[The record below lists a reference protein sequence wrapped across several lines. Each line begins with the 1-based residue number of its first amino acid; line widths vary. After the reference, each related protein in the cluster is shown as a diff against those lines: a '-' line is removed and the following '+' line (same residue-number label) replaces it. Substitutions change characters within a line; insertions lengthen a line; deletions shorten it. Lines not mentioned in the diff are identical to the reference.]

1 MQMFFWLFFLFSLTT
16 GYPYLENNNTKFNWI
31 DIPTKSITQKNTY
44 PYTGFGCTTYDNNN
58 LYLISSTNPG
68 RYQYNNQQY
77 CGTSKK
83 YVEILKYNF
92 TNESFAEPTLIG
104 QSNSEYPNAIGG
116 AGSDNIVSCGIQNN
130 ILYYI
135 SSNIHNCPSHNNY
148 DSSIV
153 RLNSKTMQFIDR
165 TILRNI
171 PNIPSFSIHNHFKYK
186 YLNIPTTS
194 RLIEDNLWLSFG
206 TFYTG
211 ILKLNIEN
219 TNIKLL
225 DSFQKEYTRTD
236 EHMSLMYGQ
245 DYSYDTIFREIKKSF
260 VNRKDKLIYF
270 LEDTGNSDSQ
280 IMIINYTLPMS
291 SNNSD
296 IIKLDGINYVSHI
309 QYDDNSKKIYIIS
322 GSLSSEMYIYDL
334 NFNKLQIS
342 DGCDIDFVKFPTDW
356 GVVTNMQIDKQ
367 TGFIYLPISSRWGN
381 NGIIDMNEKNLNINK
396 NSLLKFGENIKIN
409 SEHNY
414 FQWYNNMN
422 ITNIILDKGLLVVSS
437 NHYSYRTKLAFVNL
451 NGCAYGRGKNGSY
464 CNKCVP
470 GKFSNE
476 IGGVCQ
482 KCHPGFSISVEESYE
497 CIKCIPGKYTN
508 GDNAVNCI
516 NCPNGFFSNVE
527 GSNYC
532 EKCDKGKYSITTGSS
547 NKEDCKKC
555 PSGKISEEG
564 SISCDFCT
572 AGKWERK
579 GEICELCQKG
589 KYSFSIGLKE
599 SSECI
604 QCPIGKYSDV
614 EGIFFET
621 DCKECMFGHIG
632 IIKGA
637 SSNNSCFH
645 CEKGKYRKS
654 LKECALCP
662 NGFVAGESQNECL
675 QCPNGKVSDIYN
687 IICLDCP
694 KGKYGNEPGLYTLK
708 SCRLC
713 DVGRYSN
720 YTNIKTKEE
729 CIKCPQGRFNNEM
742 GATSLYNCDYCEPGK
757 YRHNNDLLECI
768 ICERGKISSKG
779 AVECLF
785 CNEGMYVDVVD
796 NLPLLCKTCP
806 QGRYIDRKGGYLLE
820 SCIFCPRGKWNDEVG
835 AIQLKQCK
843 NCFPGKY
850 SNTLAS
856 KTSTDCTNCVSGRF
870 NPKNGS
876 ISIDDCILC
885 PEGSISFDSAIQC
898 SICNAGLYANIVDG
912 INPSCEE
919 CPQGKFIDYRGGFLL
934 ESCINCPPGRW
945 GDIIASSN
953 ISFCIECLK
962 GKYSEMAGSIE
973 ILTCLD
979 CESGRFNENSGA
991 NSINFCKPCSTG
1003 SMSLNG
1009 AFECISC
1016 EQGKYSE
1023 LMSSSECKV
1032 CEEGKFTSEKN
1043 SISCNFC
1050 PDNSEVNIGRTAC
1063 FCISGTYNNQLNGTE
1078 CIECPDNFICEKGTT
1093 KENIVLKKNFWRES
1107 KETLN
1112 TYKCKNVYACKG
1124 GRFVNSTDN
1133 LCQPGHKG
1141 PICDVCEKGWSKDD
1155 GVCLKCPEN
1164 IGRTISLTI
1173 VIPVICILI
1182 IIFLIKTANPANNKK
1197 EEVNGVVKIFMNY
1210 AQVFSLA
1217 SSFQIN
1223 WPTLVRYLFE
1233 RAKEFSSPRVSFY
1246 SSDCA
1251 IGWGYYDKFIVYL
1264 ALPIVYIIMATFI
1277 IFILSLCYC
1286 KKKKK
1291 KMKNMTDSQIN
1302 VFKANNPT
1310 CLEFF
1315 TAWEKTAV
1323 VVGTFLS
1330 WPTIV
1335 EKTLEIMNCQKIGE
1349 KYYLVKDVSVVCYD
1363 SQHYIYLTIG
1373 YIGLI
1378 LYGVG
1383 IPLLGFRLLYRYRFR
1398 LFDMQNRYDGSTPL
1412 SFLFLGYREKRWYYE
1427 FIIMGKKAG
1436 LILLSV
1442 FLRNYPRYQV
1452 IVASLLVQISF
1463 FLHVFLRPYD
1473 TITSYGMICNRLESV
1488 SLLALVMTLSTGL
1501 FFGTIDSGYD
1511 LGLFENVLIALLL
1524 FSNGALCLYF
1534 FVYFVHLTFKTAK
1547 THFREFINEK
1557 LTDESTPC
1565 MFKCLSNKKIEYLKD
1580 WAGLEMVDDYGIH
1593 LENQVEKEI
1602 FTNYY
1607 KEKQSKLGILNSK
1620 IDSIKKRRVSVKLD
1634 KLRSEIQVMEKQ
1646 RCWQT
1651 IQNNRLYA
1659 ELKKVAMLNK
1669 SSLNEDELEKLND
1682 VFKLYVEHGI
1692 QYNQKINGL
1701 YMQELHG
1708 MLPEKRKE
1716 YFINENLIIPR
1727 NIIIEV
1733 EAEQD
1738 EQILYL

>member
-1 MQMFFWLFFLFSLTT
+1 MQIFFWLFFLFSLTSS
-16 GYPYLENNNTKFNWI
+16 YPYLENNNTKFNWI
-31 DIPTKSITQKNTY
+31 DIPTNSITQKNAY
-44 PYTGFGCTTYDNNN
+44 PYTGFGCTIYDNNN

-68 RYQYNNQQY
+68 RYHYNSQQY
-77 CGTSKK
+77 CGISKK
-83 YVEILKYNF
+83 YVEILKYDF

-104 QSNSEYPNAIGG
+104 QSNNEYPNAIGG

-171 PNIPSFSIHNHFKYK
+171 PNIPSFSIYNQFKYK

-194 RLIEDNLWLSFG
+194 QLIDDNLWLSFG

-219 TNIKLL
+219 TSIEIL

-245 DYSYDTIFREIKKSF
+245 DYSYQTIFREIKKSF
-260 VNRKDKLIYF
+260 VNEKENLLYF
-270 LEDTGNSDSQ
+270 LEDTGSSDSQ
-280 IMIINYTLPMS
+280 IMIINYSLPMS
-291 SNNSD
+291 NNNSD

-309 QYDDNSKKIYIIS
+309 EYDNNSNKIYIIS

-334 NFNKLQIS
+334 NFNKLRIS

-356 GVVTNMQIDKQ
+356 GVVTNIQIDKQ

-381 NGIIDMNEKNLNINK
+381 NGIIDMNVKNLNVNK

-409 SEHNY
+409 SKHNY

-437 NHYSYRTKLAFVNL
+437 NHYSYRTKLAFVDL

-464 CNKCVP
+464 CHKCVP
-470 GKFSNE
+470 GKFSDK

-516 NCPNGFFSNVE
+516 NCPNGFFSIIE
-527 GSNYC
+527 GSSYC

-564 SISCDFCT
+564 SISCEFCT

-654 LKECALCP
+654 LKECAFCP

-694 KGKYGNEPGLYTLK
+694 KGKYGDEPGLHTLK

-713 DVGRYSN
+713 DAGRYSN

-742 GATSLYNCDYCEPGK
+742 GATSLNNCDYCEPGK
-757 YRHNNDLLECI
+757 YKHNNDLLECI
-768 ICERGKISSKG
+768 ICERGKISGKG
-779 AVECLF
+779 AVECSF

-796 NLPLLCKTCP
+796 NLPLLCKTCS

-820 SCIFCPRGKWNDEVG
+820 SCI
-835 AIQLKQCK
+835 
-843 NCFPGKY
+843 
-850 SNTLAS
+850 
-856 KTSTDCTNCVSGRF
+856 
-870 NPKNGS
+870 
-876 ISIDDCILC
+876 
-885 PEGSISFDSAIQC
+885 
-898 SICNAGLYANIVDG
+898 
-912 INPSCEE
+912 
-919 CPQGKFIDYRGGFLL
+919 
-934 ESCINCPPGRW
+934 NCPPGRW
-945 GDIIASSN
+945 GDTFASFN
-953 ISFCIECLK
+953 ISFCIECLE
-962 GKYSEMAGSIE
+962 GKYSEIAGSID
-973 ILTCLD
+973 ISTCLD
-979 CESGRFNENSGA
+979 CESGRFNEKPGA
-991 NSINFCKPCSTG
+991 NSINFCKPCPIG

-1009 AFECISC
+1009 AYKCTSC
-1016 EQGKYSE
+1016 EKGKYSE
-1023 LMSSSECKV
+1023 LMSSSECKL

-1043 SISCNFC
+1043 SISCKFC
-1050 PDNSEVNIGRTAC
+1050 PDDSEVNIERTSC
-1063 FCISGTYNNQLNGTE
+1063 FCIYGTYNNKLNGTE
-1078 CIECPDNFICEKGTT
+1078 CITCPENFICEKGTT

-1107 KETLN
+1107 KNTLD
-1112 TYKCKNVYACKG
+1112 TYKCKNIYACKG
-1124 GRFVNSTDN
+1124 GIYSNSSDDI
-1133 LCQPGHKG
+1133 CYAGHKG
-1141 PICDVCEKGWSKDD
+1141 PICDVCKKGWSKDD

-1164 IGRTISLTI
+1164 IGRTIGITI
-1173 VIPVICILI
+1173 ALPVICILI
-1182 IIFLIKTANPANNKK
+1182 IIFLIKTANPATNKK

-1315 TAWEKTAV
+1315 IAWEKTAV

-1335 EKTLEIMNCQKIGE
+1335 EKTLEIMNCQKIGDN
-1349 KYYLVKDVSVVCYD
+1349 YYLVKDVSITCYD
-1363 SQHYIYLTIG
+1363 SQHYVYLTIG

-1378 LYGVG
+1378 LYGAG
-1383 IPLLGFRLLYRYRFR
+1383 IPLLGFRLLYKYRFR

-1436 LILLSV
+1436 LIILSV
-1442 FLRNYPRYQV
+1442 FLRNHPRYQ
-1452 IVASLLVQISF
+1452 IIGASLLVQISF

-1473 TITSYGMICNRLESV
+1473 TITNYGMICNKLESV

-1501 FFGTIDSGYD
+1501 FFGTIDSGYN
-1511 LGLFENVLIALLL
+1511 LGFFENVLIALLIL
-1524 FSNGALCLYF
+1524 SNGALCLYF
-1534 FVYFVHLTFKTAK
+1534 FVYFIHLALKTSK
-1547 THFREFINEK
+1547 THFRDFINK
-1557 LTDESTPC
+1557 NLVDESKPC
-1565 MFKCLSNKKIEYLKD
+1565 IFKCLSAKKIEYLKD

-1593 LENQVEKEI
+1593 LKNQVEKEI
-1602 FTNYY
+1602 FTNYF

-1634 KLRSEIQVMEKQ
+1634 RLRSQIQVMEKE

-1651 IQNNRLYA
+1651 IQNNRLYT

-1669 SSLNEDELEKLND
+1669 SSFNENELKKLND

-1692 QYNQKINGL
+1692 KYNEKINGL

-1708 MLPEKRKE
+1708 MLPEEGNE
-1716 YFINENLIIPR
+1716 YFINGNFIVSR
-1727 NIIIEV
+1727 NIIIDAKPE
-1733 EAEQD
+1733 ED
-1738 EQILYL
+1738 EKIVYL